1 MAINQSRNMTT
12 ELEQGFVDGSYI
24 HLTPDWGGEGIQP
37 RWERLDWPTYG
48 QAERHPEHP
57 FVCHPR
63 YCGCH
68 DEVLTRGTPTTFD
81 KYRFSAAPGSPRF

>member
-1 MAINQSRNMTT
+1 MAINQSRDMTT

-24 HLTPDWGGEGIQP
+24 HLAPDWGGEGIQP

-48 QAERHPEHP
+48 QVEQHPEHP
-57 FVCHPR
+57 FEDHPR

-81 KYRFSAAPGSPRF
+81 KYRFSAPPGSPRY